1 MRDYNKKIED
11 ALALVKE
18 NKLKEASHLL
28 TEIVEAKAEEKKD
41 LAEFIEIIL
50 IENAKEKPE
59 TRETLKTFMA
69 SITWRISQGFGFR

>member
-1 MRDYNKKIED
+1 MREYNKQIED
-11 ALALVKE
+11 ALVLVQDK
-18 NKLKEASHLL
+18 KLKEASHLL
-28 TEIVEAKAEEKKD
+28 ANMVDTKEKPD
-41 LAEFIEIIL
+41 LADFIEAVL